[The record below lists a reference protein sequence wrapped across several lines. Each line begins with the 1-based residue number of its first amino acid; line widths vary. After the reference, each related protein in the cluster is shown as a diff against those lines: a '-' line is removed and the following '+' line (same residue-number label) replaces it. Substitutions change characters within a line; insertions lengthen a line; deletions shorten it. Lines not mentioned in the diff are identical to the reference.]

1 MPRDAPPPA
10 ALCAACALDRAVW
23 DMHGHVTEWAV
34 VAVDLDGTLIHGT
47 TACLHLGEW
56 IGHRAVIEELE
67 RRFTAGEIA
76 SADIADGDAPYY
88 EGRSIADVAEAMTRA
103 PCIDDISEG
112 VEHLA
117 SRGVDA
123 LLCTVTWTFAAQC
136 VADRFGFSAV
146 SGTVMHVDGD
156 GNLAGRVARYFEP
169 EDKVAF
175 LRDYCESRD
184 LGMHQVVAIG
194 DGQSDLPCSMRWD
207 SRSGSTLHR
216 LRARRHQ
223 SRWTAIRSSTHCA
236 RFPVCSTT
244 DVDRCGA
251 PPRGTRDRKCT

>member
-1 MPRDAPPPA
+1 MGTSQR
-10 ALCAACALDRAVW
+10 
-23 DMHGHVTEWAV
+23 WAV

-47 TACLHLGEW
+47 TACLHLGAW

-67 RRFTAGEIA
+67 RRFSAGEIA
-76 SADIADGDAPYY
+76 SADIADGDAPHYR
-88 EGRSIADVAEAMTRA
+88 GRSIADVAEAMHQA
-103 PCIDDISEG
+103 PCIDDIHEG

-156 GNLAGRVARYFEP
+156 GVLAGRVARYFEP

-175 LRDYCESRD
+175 LRDYCESHE
-184 LGMHQVVAIG
+184 LSMHEVVAIG
-194 DGQSDLPCSMRWD
+194 DGQSDLPMFDAVGFSVALNASPAARAAASVSVD
-207 SRSGSTLHR
+207 SRSFLDA
-216 LRARRHQ
+216 LRAV
-223 SRWTAIRSSTHCA
+223 
-236 RFPVCSTT
+236 PGLLE
-244 DVDRCGA
+244 D
-251 PPRGTRDRKCT
+251 

>member
-1 MPRDAPPPA
+1 M
-10 ALCAACALDRAVW
+10 
-23 DMHGHVTEWAV
+23 GTSQSWAV

-56 IGHRAVIEELE
+56 IGHRVVIEELE

-156 GNLAGRVARYFEP
+156 GILAGRVARYFEP

-175 LRDYCESRD
+175 LRDYCESCD
-184 LGMHQVVAIG
+184 LGMNQVVAIG
-194 DGQSDLPCSMRWD
+194 DGQIRSPDVRCGGIFGRAQRFTGCARGGIGLGGQPFVSRRIARG
-207 SRSGSTLHR
+207 SRS
-216 LRARRHQ
+216 ARRLT
-223 SRWTAIRSSTHCA
+223 SN
-236 RFPVCSTT
+236 
-244 DVDRCGA
+244 GA
-251 PPRGTRDRKCT
+251 GRRRRGTRDRKCT